1 MQNKT
6 APKKDLPL
14 PDYYLLGAVLLM
26 MALGMLMVMSSSAIM
41 AERLYGDHYYFFKKQ
56 GVYTLF
62 GLFAMYFGYKM
73 PVKFFYKTVYLWL
86 LAALMLLLLTL
97 SPLGIEAGGASRWL
111 GFGVATFQPLEFA
124 KVALVLYLAYFFSH
138 KQDMVKTFSVGFLPP
153 LLVTGTIALV
163 LMLQPDFGGA
173 VFLTAVL
180 FFMSLVGGTR
190 LVYLLSSAI
199 LCAGA
204 GALMIMES
212 SYRLQRWM
220 AFLEPFEHAK
230 DVGYQVVQSF
240 YGLGAGGVFGK
251 GLGAGKQKLFYLP
264 EAHTDFILAVLGEEM
279 GFVGVSLVLFCLVVI
294 VFRCFKNAFERFEL
308 QDRFTILGLALNIVL
323 GGVLNIAVAL
333 GAVPPKGQPMPFISY
348 GGSNMIMM
356 SLSVGL
362 ILNIAGSENVKSGP
376 VVYRLNKN

>member
-1 MQNKT
+1 MENNT
-6 APKKDLPL
+6 APKKDRSGL
-14 PDYYLLGAVLLM
+14 DYYLLGAVLIM
-26 MALGMLMVMSSSAIM
+26 MALGLLMVMSSSGIM
-41 AERLYGDHYYFFKKQ
+41 AERAYGDHYYFFKKQ
-56 GVYTLF
+56 GIYTIL
-62 GLFAMYFGYKM
+62 GLVVIYITYKM

-86 LAALMLLLLTL
+86 LAALILLLLTL
-97 SPLGIEAGGASRWL
+97 TPLGISAGGASRWL
-111 GFGVATFQPLEFA
+111 YFGLATFQPLEFA

-138 KQDMVKTFSVGFLPP
+138 KQDKVKTFSVGFLPP
-153 LLVTGTIALV
+153 VLVTGTIALI
-163 LMLQPDFGGA
+163 LILQPDFGGA
-173 VFLTAVL
+173 VFLTAML

-190 LVYLLSSAI
+190 LVYLLSSAL
-199 LCAGA
+199 LCTGV
-204 GALMIMES
+204 GALMIRES
-212 SYRLQRWM
+212 PYRLQRWM

-279 GFVGVSLVLFCLVVI
+279 GFVGVSLVLLCLAVI
-294 VFRCFKNAFERFEL
+294 VFRCFKNAFERYEL

-323 GGVLNIAVAL
+323 GGLLNIAVAL

-356 SLSVGL
+356 SFSVGL
-362 ILNIAGSENVKSGP
+362 ILNIAGRENVKTSP
-376 VVYRLNKN
+376 VVSRLNKK